1 MYGGGEGLNFFSYF
15 FFFSLSLLCYL
26 CPLVF
31 YYLYF
36 FRPMLRLKTSYL
48 LLWHMHSKVWELP
61 GQRQAVTTRPKTA
74 SDVFGFSSWVTSWRW
89 PGCSSPLCL
98 AVTRCVIAWASLLLL
113 LSPLPGCVL
122 PQRLSVWSASLG
134 TAQWKVLQKYRAVMV
149 LA

>member
-1 MYGGGEGLNFFSYF
+1 M
-15 FFFSLSLLCYL
+15 LLV
-26 CPLVF
+26 PLVF
-31 YYLYF
+31 YYFYF

-74 SDVFGFSSWVTSWRW
+74 SAVFGFSSWVISWRW
-89 PGCSSPLCL
+89 PGRSSPLCL
-98 AVTRCVIAWASLLLL
+98 AVTCCVTAWASLLLL

-149 LA
+149 LARQIKAKHPLS